1 MRHWTTREL
10 AADAV
15 SHPRP
20 PQVVGPGAAGKSMDM
35 LGVIGGIGPESTIE
49 YYRAILAA
57 YRERHGDSENPPVLI
72 NSIDVK
78 RLLGLVG
85 VNDLPGLTA
94 YLVAELRR
102 LAAGGASLAVLAA
115 NTPHIVFDDVTS
127 KSPIPL
133 VSIVEAT
140 CREAIGRGLKCVG
153 LLGTR
158 FTMEGRFYA
167 DVFTKHGINIVVPAA
182 DEREYIHD
190 KYTTELLR
198 DVFLPRTR
206 DGLVR
211 IMERLKERH
220 AIDGVILG
228 GTELPLLL
236 RDSTE
241 SPVLLLNTTQIHAHA
256 AVSQLWS

>member
-1 MRHWTTREL
+1 
-10 AADAV
+10 
-15 SHPRP
+15 
-20 PQVVGPGAAGKSMDM
+20 MDT

-57 YRERHGDSENPPVLI
+57 YRERHGDSENPSVLI

-85 VNDLPGLTA
+85 VNDLAGLTA
-94 YLVAELRR
+94 YLVTELQR
-102 LAAGGASLAVLAA
+102 LAAGGARLAILAA

-140 CREAIGRGLKCVG
+140 CREASSRGLKRVG

-167 DVFTKHGINIVVPAA
+167 DVFSKHGIDIVAPAA
-182 DEREYIHD
+182 DEQAYIHD

-198 DVFLPRTR
+198 NVFLPRTR
-206 DGLVR
+206 EGLLR
-211 IMERLKERH
+211 IVERLKERN

-236 RDSTE
+236 RADTE
-241 SPVLLLNTTQIHAHA
+241 SPALLLDTTQIHARA
-256 AVSQLWS
+256 AVAQLWS